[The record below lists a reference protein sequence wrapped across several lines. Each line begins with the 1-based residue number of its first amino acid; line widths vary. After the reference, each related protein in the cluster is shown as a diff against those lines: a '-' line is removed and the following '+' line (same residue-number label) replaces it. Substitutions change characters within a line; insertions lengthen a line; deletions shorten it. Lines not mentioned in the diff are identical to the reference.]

1 MDYVSL
7 IKEPISHEL
16 ADFIGLFNSS
26 LTHDD
31 GMLGCALEHVKQR
44 AGKRM
49 RPILILLMAKNFGA
63 VSQVT
68 LHSAVGL
75 ELLHTASLIHDDVV
89 DEAKE
94 RRGQASTNALFD
106 NRVAVLV
113 GDYVLS
119 TALLHIA
126 YSGRERIV
134 TNLAKL
140 GQTLSNGE
148 ILQLSNIQN
157 REVSE
162 DVYYEIIKN
171 KTAALFSACAGIG
184 ALSVGATEDEVTAA
198 EEFGHNLGVIF
209 QIRDDIFDYY
219 DDANIGKP
227 TGNDMAEGKLT
238 LPVIYALHKA
248 YTNNSP
254 MFTAREYACDP
265 IFGSTLYSAGSGKIT
280 FSASFYTS
288 AEDRKNGKAKTTK
301 DFPCDVTVDADGNGV
316 YSYEYIDQTT
326 FQTVTKTASIPRY
339 NPDTPAGERL
349 PDTCSSVM
357 WVAGTS
363 QLKDGASFLGNAS
376 DEFPLFQVNVVIQQ
390 GTKPGVYDIKF
401 LDRQSAASGETPCQ
415 LTSSRSKEFPTEL
428 VGTSIAVGVDSLVV
442 TDTEQDDVKFYT
454 DDNTKAIRATDF
466 ATKITADVTY
476 ADSTTETGVDITGL
490 VDCYGATPKTLY
502 DKQAQDG
509 FFISE
514 NMPLYCNGSLLKWK
528 DTGNN
533 VTQNIMVGKRGD
545 INHDSKVDSQDLFYL
560 MYYIALKGVGSDDA
574 KLYDGKSSNQYMES
588 FLMYL
593 MDFDTWGMTSDAA
606 LNSTDMY
613 YLMLYIAN
621 KAVGNNVTWNA
632 YVQ

>member
-1 MDYVSL
+1 MKKMISLVS
-7 IKEPISHEL
+7 
-16 ADFIGLFNSS
+16 A
-26 LTHDD
+26 
-31 GMLGCALEHVKQR
+31 
-44 AGKRM
+44 
-49 RPILILLMAKNFGA
+49 A
-63 VSQVT
+63 VM
-68 LHSAVGL
+68 
-75 ELLHTASLIHDDVV
+75 TASLLLPQTLAFSAAAQEDGDALIDAAYSENALTATGTENTLPYQLRFVPERNFVTAEEVAAGDVV
-89 DEAKE
+89 IP
-94 RRGQASTNALFD
+94 ASVYIT
-106 NRVAVLV
+106 
-113 GDYVLS
+113 GS
-119 TALLHIA
+119 TAKTFGSAMVKYNA
-126 YSGRERIV
+126 YH
-134 TNLAKL
+134 
-140 GQTLSNGE
+140 NGE
-148 ILQLSNIQN
+148 KTG
-157 REVSE
+157 
-162 DVYYEIIKN
+162 DVYFKDITTGDNAHKN
-171 KTAALFSACAGIG
+171 SEKKTYNS
-184 ALSVGATEDEVTAA
+184 SVGSFTTDQVPYC
-198 EEFGHNLGVIF
+198 FGSL
-209 QIRDDIFDYY
+209 
-219 DDANIGKP
+219 IGKNN
-227 TGNDMAEGKLT
+227 T
-238 LPVIYALHKA
+238 

-339 NPDTPAGERL
+339 NPDTPAAERL

-428 VGTSIAVGVDSLVV
+428 VGTSIAVGVDSLAV
-442 TDTEQDDVKFYT
+442 TGTEQDDVKFYT

>member
-162 DVYYEIIKN
+162 
-171 KTAALFSACAGIG
+171 
-184 ALSVGATEDEVTAA
+184 
-198 EEFGHNLGVIF
+198 EFGHNLGVIF

-248 YTNNSP
+248 
-254 MFTAREYACDP
+254 
-265 IFGSTLYSAGSGKIT
+265 
-280 FSASFYTS
+280 
-288 AEDRKNGKAKTTK
+288 GKAEHWKLVTK
-301 DFPCDVTVDADGNGV
+301 VKDG
-316 YSYEYIDQTT
+316 
-326 FQTVTKTASIPRY
+326 TVTKEEIA
-339 NPDTPAGERL
+339 RL
-349 PDTCSSVM
+349 
-357 WVAGTS
+357 VAFAKDNGGIEYS
-363 QLKDGASFLGNAS
+363 EGRMRFYHQLCL
-376 DEFPLFQVNVVIQQ
+376 Q
-390 GTKPGVYDIKF
+390 F
-401 LDRQSAASGETPCQ
+401 LDDYCHDE
-415 LTSSRSKEFPTEL
+415 K
-428 VGTSIAVGVDSLVV
+428 IA
-442 TDTEQDDVKFYT
+442 
-454 DDNTKAIRATDF
+454 
-466 ATKITADVTY
+466 
-476 ADSTTETGVDITGL
+476 
-490 VDCYGATPKTLY
+490 
-502 DKQAQDG
+502 
-509 FFISE
+509 
-514 NMPLYCNGSLLKWK
+514 
-528 DTGNN
+528 
-533 VTQNIMVGKRGD
+533 
-545 INHDSKVDSQDLFYL
+545 
-560 MYYIALKGVGSDDA
+560 
-574 KLYDGKSSNQYMES
+574 
-588 FLMYL
+588 
-593 MDFDTWGMTSDAA
+593 AA
-606 LNSTDMY
+606 LRA
-613 YLMLYIAN
+613 YLD
-621 KAVGNNVTWNA
+621 
-632 YVQ
+632 YVSERTK